1 MNMYLQGVRD
11 TLGRVGLVRRS
22 NASIWMTGFAIG
34 AGVGLIS
41 GAVAALLVT
50 PTNGRE
56 MRREIGSRAKRL
68 AERTQRLAERTQGA
82 FSHAKHEV
90 RSELRHGR
98 NEVPIG

>member
-11 TLGRVGLVRRS
+11 TLSRVGLVRRS
-22 NASIWMTGFAIG
+22 RTSIWMTGFAIG

-68 AERTQRLAERTQGA
+68 AESTQRLAERTQGA
-82 FSHAKHEV
+82 FSHARHEA
-90 RSELRHGR
+90 RAELRHGR